1 MKEEVH
7 AKVEETKSK
16 ILCALRRKLDRT
28 FEGLISKQDL
38 ERIWKESCEA
48 EPRIE
53 FLYEHAEEAAMTLFG
68 NQWEDE
74 SEQDEE
80 EISVEDEVG
89 GGGCSAEED
98 SR

>member
-1 MKEEVH
+1 MEEIH
-7 AKVEETKSK
+7 AKVEETKSN
-16 ILCALRRKLDRT
+16 ILGALRRKFDLT
-28 FEGLISKQDL
+28 FNGLISEQDL

-53 FLYEHAEEAAMTLFG
+53 FLYEHAEEAAMILFE
-68 NQWEDE
+68 NQWEDD

-80 EISVEDEVG
+80 EIFREDEVEG
-89 GGGCSAEED
+89 RGQSAEKD